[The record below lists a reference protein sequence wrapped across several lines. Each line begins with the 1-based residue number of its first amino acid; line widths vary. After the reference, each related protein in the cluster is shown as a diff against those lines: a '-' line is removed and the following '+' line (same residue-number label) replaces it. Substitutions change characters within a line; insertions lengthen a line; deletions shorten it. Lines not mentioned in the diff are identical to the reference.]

1 MEIASTLD
9 TGEGLHED
17 SRAEGAEE
25 LLSEFGFVGRREHM
39 ARVHAET
46 HSFLL
51 LCHVSKSILDAF
63 VCDRHSLYV
72 LLFCNIYSTS

>member
-9 TGEGLHED
+9 AREGLHENG
-17 SRAEGAEE
+17 RAEGTEK
-25 LLSEFGFVGRREHM
+25 LLSEFGFVGGREHM
-39 ARVHAET
+39 ARIHAET

-63 VCDRHSLYV
+63 VCDRHTFYILLY
-72 LLFCNIYSTS
+72 NIYS